1 MEKEIEKNKPFDVK
15 IVAASEEDAAF
26 VDRELVM
33 YNNSCVPFTQKPA
46 FESINRVLKN
56 AEGEIVGGIICTM
69 YCWRCF
75 YIDVLWVKDSCRN
88 SGYGSLLLQ
97 DAETIARE
105 KECGLIHL
113 DTFDFQAKDFYLKH
127 GYEIFGELR
136 DCPPGHARYYMKKTV

>member
-1 MEKEIEKNKPFDVK
+1 MEKENNKEYV
-15 IVAASEEDAAF
+15 ITAATDGEAELI
-26 VDRELVM
+26 DRELVLF
-33 YNNSCVPFTQKPA
+33 NKAKVPFTQKPS

-56 AEGEIVGGIICTM
+56 ADGEIVGGIICAM

-88 SGYGSLLLQ
+88 SGCGSLLLR
-97 DAETIARE
+97 DAEAIARE

-136 DCPPGHARYYMKKTV
+136 DCPPGHTRYYMKKSL